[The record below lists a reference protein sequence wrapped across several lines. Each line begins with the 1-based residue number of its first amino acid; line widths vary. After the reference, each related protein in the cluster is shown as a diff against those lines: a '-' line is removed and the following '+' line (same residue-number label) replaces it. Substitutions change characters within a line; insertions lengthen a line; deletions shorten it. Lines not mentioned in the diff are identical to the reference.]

1 MRELVV
7 LGSDKRL
14 SLRQT
19 NLLIKNKAGVI
30 EDVIALGRIESISV
44 FGNPQ
49 LSTQLIKALNRHQI
63 HLHYF
68 SISGSYLCSL
78 MSAKHFNYEDQ
89 IDQFLACS
97 QSDFCLQLSR
107 RIIESKVHNQKLL
120 LQAYDED
127 NIFDEGDL
135 AKFDIYIEK
144 IKTAESLQ
152 SLRGYEGKAATLY
165 FYYLKWILPHE
176 FHFKTRTKHPAK
188 DPFNSL
194 LGFGYSILYGYF
206 IGQLYKYGLNP
217 GIGIMHQNK
226 RKHACLSSD
235 LMEEW
240 RPIIVDDTVMHFVL
254 DTIIKAEDFTMREDG
269 SCIMNKESK
278 RLFISKIN
286 NRLFEMHP
294 FIQGQ
299 NMTARYTIN
308 QQVESLKRS
317 FKQKDPSL
325 YKIVGGCHSCE

>member
-1 MRELVV
+1 M
-7 LGSDKRL
+7 
-14 SLRQT
+14 
-19 NLLIKNKAGVI
+19 
-30 EDVIALGRIESISV
+30 

-49 LSTQLIKALNRHQI
+49 ISTQLIKALNHRQI
-63 HLHYF
+63 NLHYF
-68 SISGSYLCSL
+68 SMSGGYLCSL

-89 IDQFLACS
+89 VDQFLACS
-97 QSDFCLQLSR
+97 QTDFCLDLSK
-107 RIIESKVHNQKLL
+107 RIIESKVLNQKLL

-127 NIFDEGDL
+127 HIFDEEDL
-135 AKFDIYIEK
+135 AKFDNYIEK

-176 FHFKTRTKHPAK
+176 FHFKARSKHPAK

-194 LGFGYSILYGYF
+194 LGFGYSILYAYI
-206 IGQLYKYGLNP
+206 IGQVYKYGLNP

-226 RKHACLSSD
+226 RKHACLASD

-240 RPIIVDDTVMHFVL
+240 RPIIVDDTVMHLVL
-254 DTIIKAEDFTMREDG
+254 DTIIKVEDFTKREDG
-269 SCIMNKESK
+269 PCIMNKDLK
-278 RLFISKIN
+278 RLFISKMN

-308 QQVESLKRS
+308 QQVESLKRA
-317 FKQKDPSL
+317 FKQKDPSF
-325 YKIVGGCHSCE
+325 YKIVGGGNSCE